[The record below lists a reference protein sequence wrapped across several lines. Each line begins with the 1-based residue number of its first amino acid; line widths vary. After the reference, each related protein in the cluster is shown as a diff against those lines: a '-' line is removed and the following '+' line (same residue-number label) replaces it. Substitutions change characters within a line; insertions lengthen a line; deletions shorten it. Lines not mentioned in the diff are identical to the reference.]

1 MPDLIQTFF
10 VSIIGGLATG
20 ITGLVGL
27 SFTQRYTDNR
37 KLIDTTLA
45 EIEVVAEKCAVS
57 AGLAWAKI
65 GDPTAAEVSETVCL
79 LHEVSSFISFI
90 KDRVPNAALRLDPA
104 QLNFRR
110 AATGDD
116 FDVNGRPPD
125 PGRVSEIRSSKAAL
139 KMACRAVIFERNR
152 IGIPYISGD

>member
-10 VSIIGGLATG
+10 VSITGGLATG

-37 KLIDTTLA
+37 KLIDATLT
-45 EIEVVAEKCAVS
+45 EIEAAAERCATS
-57 AGLAWAKI
+57 AGSAWAKA
-65 GDPTAAEVSETVCL
+65 GDVNAQEVSETVCL
-79 LHEVSSFISFI
+79 LHEISSFISFI
-90 KDRVPNAALRLDPA
+90 KERVPNAALRLDPA
-104 QLNFRR
+104 HLNFRR

-116 FDVNGRPPD
+116 FDVNGRPAD
-125 PGRVSEIRSSKAAL
+125 LGRVSEIRSSKAAL

-152 IGIPYISGD
+152 LGIPFISGD